1 VTSVSDIA
9 VSNQYSLVLQN
20 LISMSLQKKIV
31 LVFVT
36 LGALFAIGTNPGLH
50 AVFLPA
56 FEDFELTSAQ
66 QSMVRIQHALKAEMR
81 ALEVF
86 NREYSEWDHAYDFAL
101 GRRDEYVEENLDVSY
116 WESVNIQMMLYY
128 DLDGRLI
135 WGRIIDPSHF
145 DEVPI
150 EQELLQSITSDH
162 PLLQHQEAY
171 EPILGIL
178 QARIAPLLVSALPIL
193 PSAREGSP
201 AGTLITGRFL
211 DSALVKELA
220 GSASVDLLIR
230 NRYESIDSQEVMS
243 EFEAAGELEDST
255 HWHYGEEVL
264 TGHHIMTDVFG
275 VPAILI
281 DVNLPRSIVAIG
293 HRTIDAA
300 KFLLLAATAAFLL
313 SSWLFMRH
321 LIVAPVAKLTQH
333 MLRIRETGDLDQK
346 LESDRRDE
354 IGLLTQ
360 EFGQLT
366 SKLGGVQ
373 RELEKARDKALA
385 LSDAKSEFLAR
396 MSHEI
401 RTPMNGVLGMVE
413 LLDGTALNDTQ
424 KRYALT
430 IRDSADSL
438 LDIIND
444 VLDFSKIEAGKLRLE
459 KVVFDLNAFLT
470 ETVANLEH
478 LALNKGL
485 KLECQLPEGS
495 ALAVCGD
502 PFRMRQILTNL
513 IANGIKFTD
522 SGSVILRVTTKD
534 DDAEHMN
541 LCFEV
546 IDTGIGIVAEKQ
558 NLIFD
563 SFAQEDGSTTRRFGG
578 TGLGLSI
585 CKQLIE
591 MMDGK
596 LCVQSEPGKGSVFS
610 FRLRMKASSGTEFS
624 ASARS
629 LQKDILTLN
638 KRTATIKALR
648 GRVLLA
654 EDNLVN
660 QEVAQGL
667 LASIGL
673 EAVVAKTGN
682 EAIEQFLCNTFD
694 AVLMDCQMP
703 ELDGYQATQA
713 IRQLETESN
722 EDPVTIIAVTANALA
737 GDREKCVAAGMNDY
751 LSKPFT
757 GEQLYRV
764 LSKYLQHN
772 ERVAIQEPSGHMA
785 QESVTPEFD
794 DQPSSASIDASVL
807 DGLSELQETG
817 SHNLVQRVVQAYLE
831 SSEELAMQL
840 HAAIDS
846 ADAESVAKT
855 VHSLKSSSAN
865 VGALKLAGL
874 CKTLETAG
882 RQSDLSMA
890 AELHQQIQQEYE
902 QVIDALKL
910 RMKAVAA

>member
-1 VTSVSDIA
+1 
-9 VSNQYSLVLQN
+9 
-20 LISMSLQKKIV
+20 MSLQKKIV

-36 LGALFAIGTNPGLH
+36 LGALFAIGTHPGLK
-50 AVFLPA
+50 AVVLPA
-56 FEDFELTSAQ
+56 FEEFELSSAQ
-66 QSMVRIQHALKAEMR
+66 QSLARIQYALGAEMR

-101 GRRDEYVEENLDVSY
+101 GRRDEYAEENLDVSY

-128 DLDGRLI
+128 AVDGRLI
-135 WGRIIDPSHF
+135 WGKIIDPSHI
-145 DEVPI
+145 DELPI
-150 EQELLQSITSDH
+150 EQELLQAITPDH
-162 PLLQHQEAY
+162 PLLRHQGSY

-178 QARIAPLLVSALPIL
+178 QARTAPLLVSSLPIL
-193 PSAREGSP
+193 TSAREGSP

-211 DSALVKELA
+211 DSALAKELA
-220 GSASVDLLIR
+220 DSASVELVFR
-230 NRYESIDSQEVMS
+230 NRYESGNSPAVMS
-243 EFEAAGELEDST
+243 EFEAAGEFENSS

-264 TGHHIMTDVFG
+264 TGHHILTDVFG
-275 VPAILI
+275 VPAILV
-281 DVNLPRSIVAIG
+281 DVHLPRSIVAIG
-293 HRTIDAA
+293 QSTIDAA
-300 KFLLLAATAAFLL
+300 MILLLAATVIFLL

-321 LIVAPVAKLTQH
+321 LIVAPVATLTQH
-333 MLRIRETGDLDQK
+333 MLRIRETGNLDQK
-346 LESDRRDE
+346 LESDRSDE

-366 SKLGGVQ
+366 NELGGVQ
-373 RELEKARDKALA
+373 RQLEKARDKALA

-413 LLDGTALNDTQ
+413 LLDGTSLNDTQ
-424 KRYALT
+424 RRYAST

-459 KVVFDLNAFLT
+459 KVIFDLNAFLT
-470 ETVANLEH
+470 ETVGNLEH
-478 LALNKGL
+478 LAREKGL
-485 KLECQLPEGS
+485 NLECQLPASS

-502 PFRMRQILTNL
+502 PFRMRQVLTNL

-522 SGSVILRVTTKD
+522 SGSIILRVTAMD

-558 NLIFD
+558 KLIFD
-563 SFAQEDGSTTRRFGG
+563 SFAQEDGTTTRRFGG

-585 CKQLIE
+585 SKQLIE

-610 FRLRMKASSGTEFS
+610 FSLRMKASSGTEFS

-629 LQKDILTLN
+629 LQRGIFRPKN
-638 KRTATIKALR
+638 RAAATKALR

-654 EDNLVN
+654 EDNPVN

-667 LASIGL
+667 LSSIGV
-673 EAVVAKTGN
+673 EAVVAKNGN

-713 IRQLETESN
+713 IRQLESESN
-722 EDPVTIIAVTANALA
+722 EDAVTIIAVTANALA

-764 LSKYLQHN
+764 LSKYLQHS
-772 ERVAIQEPSGHMA
+772 ERIAIQEPSDDMG
-785 QESVTPEFD
+785 QEPVMPEF
-794 DQPSSASIDASVL
+794 DQPSSASIDSSVL

-831 SSEELAMQL
+831 NSEELAMQL

-846 ADAESVAKT
+846 ADAESVTKT
-855 VHSLKSSSAN
+855 VHTLKSSSAN

-882 RQSDLSMA
+882 RQSDLSRA

>member
-1 VTSVSDIA
+1 MT
-9 VSNQYSLVLQN
+9 
-20 LISMSLQKKIV
+20 LQKKIV

-50 AVFLPA
+50 AVVLPA
-56 FEDFELTSAQ
+56 FEEFELTSAQ
-66 QSMVRIQHALKAEMR
+66 QSLTRIHHALDAEMR

-86 NREYSEWDHAYDFAL
+86 NREYSEWDHTYDFAL

-116 WESVNIQMMLYY
+116 WESVNIEMMLYY
-128 DLDGRLI
+128 DLDGQLM
-135 WGRIIDPSHF
+135 WGKVLDPSHI

-150 EQELLQSITSDH
+150 EQELFQSITPDH
-162 PLLQHQEAY
+162 PLLQHQDTY

-178 QARIAPLLVSALPIL
+178 QARTAPLLVSSLPIL
-193 PSAREGSP
+193 TSSRDGSP
-201 AGTLITGRFL
+201 AGTLITGRYL
-211 DSALVKELA
+211 DSALINELA
-220 GSASVDLLIR
+220 DSASVELALHSR
-230 NRYESIDSQEVMS
+230 NESRNSQAVMS
-243 EFEAAGELEDST
+243 EFEAAGEHENLT
-255 HWHYGEEVL
+255 HWHYGEEAL

-275 VPAILI
+275 VPAFRVDLRM
-281 DVNLPRSIVAIG
+281 PRSIIAIG
-293 HRTIDAA
+293 HSTIDAA
-300 KFLLLAATAAFLL
+300 MIFLLTATAVFLL

-321 LIVAPVAKLTQH
+321 LIVAPVATLTQH
-333 MLRIRETGDLDQK
+333 MLRIRETGNLDHK
-346 LESDRRDE
+346 LESDRSDE

-373 RELEKARDKALA
+373 RELETARDKALA

-413 LLDGTALNDTQ
+413 LLDGTLLNDTQ

-459 KVVFDLNAFLT
+459 KVLFDLNAFLT
-470 ETVANLEH
+470 ETVDNLEH
-478 LALNKGL
+478 LAREKGL
-485 KLECQLPEGS
+485 NLECQLPAGS

-522 SGSVILRVTTKD
+522 SGSVILRVTAMD

-629 LQKDILTLN
+629 LQKDILTLK

-722 EDPVTIIAVTANALA
+722 EDPVAIIAVTANALA

-772 ERVAIQEPSGHMA
+772 ERIAIQETSDHMA

-807 DGLSELQETG
+807 DGLSELQEIG

-855 VHSLKSSSAN
+855 VHTLKSSSAN

-874 CKTLETAG
+874 CKTLEAAG

-910 RMKAVAA
+910 RMKAMAA